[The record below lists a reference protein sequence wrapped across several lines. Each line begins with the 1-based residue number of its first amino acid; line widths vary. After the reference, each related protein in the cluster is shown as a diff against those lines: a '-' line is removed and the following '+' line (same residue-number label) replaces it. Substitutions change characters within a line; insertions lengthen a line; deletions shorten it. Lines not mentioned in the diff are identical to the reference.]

1 MMRKILFTMLALAAV
16 LPTLS
21 QERFVGGDISLLPS
35 YVENGAEYYDPSPI
49 HWLFSSNKA

>member
-16 LPTLS
+16 LPALS

-35 YVENGAEYYDPSPI
+35 YVENGAGV
-49 HWLFSSNKA
+49 L